1 MTVTIYL
8 TPQQLAERYGV
19 QVKTLQHWRWRT
31 RKGKDYGPKW
41 EEIPPQPLRK
51 KFMTIRYNFDN
62 VLAWEKENNNV
73 ADCEDKMEQDEDF
86 VALGS
91 DKKRGKKMMK

>member
-1 MTVTIYL
+1 MTEAIYL

-51 KFMTIRYNFDN
+51 KFMTIRYNYDN
-62 VLAWEKENNNV
+62 VLAWEKENNI
-73 ADCEDKMEQDEDF
+73 DPITPF
-86 VALGS
+86 
-91 DKKRGKKMMK
+91 

>member
-1 MTVTIYL
+1 MLLCKRRPVYYDRSNLFNATTACRTL
-8 TPQQLAERYGV
+8 WV

-62 VLAWEKENNNV
+62 VLAWEKENNIDPITPFNY
-73 ADCEDKMEQDEDF
+73 
-86 VALGS
+86 GI
-91 DKKRGKKMMK
+91 